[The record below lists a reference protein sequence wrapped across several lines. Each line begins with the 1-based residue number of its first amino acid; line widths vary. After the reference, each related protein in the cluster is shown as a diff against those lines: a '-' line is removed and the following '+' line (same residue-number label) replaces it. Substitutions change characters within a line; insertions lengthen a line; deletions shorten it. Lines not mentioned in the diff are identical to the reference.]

1 MSISSQQARQIIG
14 NIRFKAQ
21 ERFSRLFAH
30 VIWDDPDYPHYVNLP
45 MCWDYGDDP
54 VKSRSLLNFAFNIHS
69 KHRLMSKYKY
79 KSKCVENAS
88 LKKDDLHPNKKH
100 IFEHKIPANADPLRD
115 SVKNKLLHTF
125 KELNSALEALEKKSQ
140 HIRGDY
146 VPDQAILNL
155 DQLIAGL
162 TFVMDEN
169 IQACIISP
177 QDHEEYRDIEHT
189 EFNILIDIFG
199 IMSSAASTARD
210 AIQPKTPRHPSN
222 EDQDGFDLN

>member
-54 VKSRSLLNFAFNIHS
+54 VKSRSLLNFAFNI
-69 KHRLMSKYKY
+69 
-79 KSKCVENAS
+79 
-88 LKKDDLHPNKKH
+88 
-100 IFEHKIPANADPLRD
+100 
-115 SVKNKLLHTF
+115 
-125 KELNSALEALEKKSQ
+125 
-140 HIRGDY
+140 
-146 VPDQAILNL
+146 
-155 DQLIAGL
+155 
-162 TFVMDEN
+162 
-169 IQACIISP
+169 
-177 QDHEEYRDIEHT
+177 
-189 EFNILIDIFG
+189 LIDIFG